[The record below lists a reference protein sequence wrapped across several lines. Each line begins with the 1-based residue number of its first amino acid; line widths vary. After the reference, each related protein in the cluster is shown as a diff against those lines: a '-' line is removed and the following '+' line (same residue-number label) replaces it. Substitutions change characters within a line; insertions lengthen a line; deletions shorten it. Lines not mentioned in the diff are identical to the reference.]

1 MPSSNTRSI
10 KRPRVEDDEKPSIPV
25 TCTRESDLWYDD
37 GNIVIQAETTQ
48 FRVFKGVLAPLS
60 DIFKDM
66 FSIPFPQPPSV
77 EVVDGCPVVRVYD
90 SARDWTYILR
100 AIFKRE

>member
-1 MPSSNTRSI
+1 MASLNTRSI
-10 KRPRVEDDEKPSIPV
+10 KRPRVEGDEEPSTPV
-25 TCTRESDLWYDD
+25 TYTRESDLWYDD

-48 FRVFKGVLAPLS
+48 FRVFKGVLASLS

-66 FSIPFPQPPSV
+66 FLIPQPSSDE
-77 EVVDGCPVVRVYD
+77 EVIDGCPVLRVYD

-100 AIFKRE
+100 AIFRRQ